1 MDCSCGNVL
10 CALGCVAGKTLDSV
24 SSQVK
29 TCASGCAS
37 SDTDAAWEKY
47 KADFGK
53 VYLGDADEAERK
65 AIWQESLVKVANA
78 NAKGGATFSMNAL
91 SDRKPAER
99 HHRGY
104 KRNQLRD
111 RHATPLLSVESP
123 QRPHSIDWRLTE
135 AVTPIKNQG
144 QCGSCWAF
152 SATET
157 IESHFIIAEG
167 MQYGVSLSPQQV
179 TSCTIADYGC
189 GGGEPMDA
197 YDHIMTVPGLT
208 NEWNWPYVQSMT
220 EATATA
226 NCTAG
231 KEAMI
236 NGTLESLEGRFA
248 QISGYNF
255 ATPPC
260 YDAGCYHQNLTAL
273 ADAVEHGPVS
283 ICVVAQMWDYYESG
297 VMTAEQ
303 CGPMGDAFVDHCVQ
317 LVGFDRKQ
325 NYWIVRNSW
334 GTEWGE
340 EGNIYLQM
348 DMNTCGLADEATVP
362 IIANA
367 QPELHRPAFLK
378 RAIGENAITV

>member
-1 MDCSCGNVL
+1 MSCSCGNIF
-10 CALGCVAGKTLDSV
+10 CGLGCVAGKTLDSV
-24 SSQVK
+24 ASQVK
-29 TCASGCAS
+29 SCAGGCAS
-37 SDTDAAWEKY
+37 VDTAWEDY
-47 KADFGK
+47 KSSLGK
-53 VYLGDADEAERK
+53 VYLSDDDEAERQ
-65 AIWQESLVKVANA
+65 AIWRQAAVKIDQANA
-78 NAKGGATFSMNAL
+78 MGGAKFSHNYF
-91 SDRKPAER
+91 SDRKPEES
-99 HHRGY
+99 HQRGY
-104 KRNQLRD
+104 KRNLKRE
-111 RHATPLLSVESP
+111 RSETRVLSVEKP
-123 QRPHSIDWRLTE
+123 QRPRSIDWRLTE

-157 IESHFIIAEG
+157 IESHFILGEG
-167 MQYGVSLSPQQV
+167 LTYGVAFSPQQV
-179 TSCTIADYGC
+179 TSCTTADYGC

-220 EATATA
+220 EQTATA

-236 NGTLESLEGRFA
+236 NGTLEPLEGAFA
-248 QISGYNF
+248 QLSGYNF

-273 ADAVEHGPVS
+273 ADAVEVGPVS

-303 CGPMGDAFVDHCVQ
+303 CGPMGDEFVDHCVQ

-340 EGNIYLQM
+340 DGNIYLQM
-348 DMNTCGLADEATVP
+348 DMNSCGLADEATVP
-362 IIANA
+362 IIANS
-367 QPELHRPAFLK
+367 QSERHLPAMLE
-378 RAIGENAITV
+378 RAMGMGYSSFSV

>member
-1 MDCSCGNVL
+1 MGCACSDVF

-24 SSQVK
+24 SSKVK
-29 TCASGCAS
+29 SCAGGCAS
-37 SDTDAAWEKY
+37 SDDAWEQY
-47 KADFGK
+47 KSDFGK
-53 VYLGDADEAERK
+53 VYVDDDDESVRK
-65 AIWQESLVKVANA
+65 AIWYESVEKVVKANA
-78 NAKGGATFSMNAL
+78 LGGAKFSVNAL
-91 SDRKPAER
+91 SDRKPEER
-99 HHRGY
+99 HQRGY
-104 KRNQLRD
+104 KRVANRD
-111 RHATPLLSVESP
+111 LSATPVLSVENP
-123 QRPHSIDWRLTE
+123 QRPRSIDWRLTE

-157 IESHFIIAEG
+157 IESHFIIGEG
-167 MQYGVSLSPQQV
+167 MKYGVSLSPQQV
-179 TSCTIADYGC
+179 TSCTTADYGC
-189 GGGEPMDA
+189 GGGQPMDA
-197 YDHIMTVPGLT
+197 YDHIMSVPGLT

-220 EATATA
+220 EQTATA
-226 NCTAG
+226 NCTEG
-231 KEAMI
+231 KEAAI

-248 QISGYNF
+248 QISGYQF

-260 YDAGCYHQNLTAL
+260 YGAGCYTQNLTAL
-273 ADAVEHGPVS
+273 ADAVETGPVS
-283 ICVVAQMWDYYESG
+283 ICVVAQMWDYYDSG
-297 VMTAEQ
+297 VMTADQ

-348 DMNTCGLADEATVP
+348 DLNTCGLADEATVP

-367 QPELHRPAFLK
+367 QPEKYRPAMLQ
-378 RAIGENAITV
+378 RAMGDSSFSV